1 MARLFPLTL
10 RQRTRRGVA
19 RSGILR
25 PLPEPEEVARVAET
39 KLEPADDVRTNG
51 APPTDGLEVRN
62 PATGELITTVPR
74 LQPEDVAALADR
86 ARAAQPAWEAL
97 GFDGRARV
105 LRRVQ
110 KWVTDHADELVST
123 IVAENGKTYE
133 DAQLADVSYAA
144 AAFGFWAKHAEEYLA
159 DERIKASSPF
169 VMGREM
175 VVRYAPVGV
184 VGVIGPWN
192 YPLTNSVG
200 DCIPA
205 LAAGNSV
212 LLKPA
217 SLTPM
222 TSLLMQDG
230 MRECGVPDDVFQVTV
245 GGGDVG
251 GALIDEVDFVMF
263 TGSTE
268 TGKKVAERAAR
279 TLTPVGLELGGKD
292 PMIVLADADLDKA
305 ASSAVFYGMF
315 NTGQTCISVERVYV
329 EEPAYD
335 EFVSIV
341 QDKVREL
348 RVGAPGEPGSVE
360 VGAITSPEQLETIE
374 RHVQDARAKGAR
386 ILVGG
391 RRGDG
396 PGQFYEPTLIADADH
411 TMECM
416 MEETFG
422 PTLPV
427 MKVTDTEEAIRLAND
442 SPYGLQSSVWTKD
455 AAKGQAIA
463 RRIESGVC
471 CVNDACINYVALEL
485 PMGGWKESGLGT
497 RHGADGIRKY
507 TKKQSV
513 LTTRFAVAREF
524 HMYPYKKQTTKLLGK
539 TIGLLYGRGK
549 R

>member
-1 MARLFPLTL
+1 
-10 RQRTRRGVA
+10 
-19 RSGILR
+19 
-25 PLPEPEEVARVAET
+25 VARVAET
-39 KLEPADDVRTNG
+39 KLEPAEEVRTNG
-51 APPTDGLEVRN
+51 APPADGLEVRN
-62 PATGELITTVPR
+62 PATGELIATVAK
-74 LQPEDVAALADR
+74 LQPDDVAALAAR

-97 GFDGRARV
+97 GFEGRGRI

-110 KWVTDHADELVST
+110 KWVTDHAEELVDT

-144 AAFGFWAKHAEEYLA
+144 AAFGFWAKNAEEYLA
-159 DERIKASSPF
+159 DEKIKASSPF
-169 VMGREM
+169 VLGREM
-175 VVRYAPVGV
+175 VIRYAPVGV

-222 TSLLMQDG
+222 TSLLMQEG
-230 MRECGVPDDVFQVTV
+230 MRVCGVPEDVFQVTV

-251 GALIDEVDFVMF
+251 SALIDEVDFVMF

-292 PMIVLADADLDKA
+292 PMIVLADADIEKA
-305 ASSAVFYGMF
+305 ASTAVFYGMF

-329 EEPAYD
+329 EEPVYD

-341 QDKVREL
+341 AEKVREL
-348 RVGAPGEPGSVE
+348 RLGVPGEPGTVE
-360 VGAITSPEQLETIE
+360 VGAITSAEQLDIID
-374 RHVQDARAKGAR
+374 RHVQDAREKGAR

-391 RRGDG
+391 QRGTG
-396 PGQFYEPTLIADADH
+396 AGQFFEPTLIADADH
-411 TMECM
+411 SMACM
-416 MEETFG
+416 LEETFG

-427 MKVTDTEEAIRLAND
+427 MKVADADEAVSLAND

-455 AAKGQAIA
+455 AKKGQAIA

-485 PMGGWKESGLGT
+485 PMGGWKDSGLGT

-513 LTTRFAVAREF
+513 LTTKFAVAREF
-524 HMYPYKKQTTKLLGK
+524 HMYPYKKQTTKLLGR
-539 TIGLLYGRGK
+539 TIGFLYGRGK